1 MCLAR
6 EFKVK
11 ELSRLKYFLGNEVAQ
26 SKQGIFV
33 SQQKYVL
40 DLLKEIGKLACKPTN
55 MPIKPNHKLGDSNED
70 DIVDLGNYQSLVGPL
85 IYLSHKRPDIAYV
98 VSLVS
103 QFMHNPKETHLQ
115 AVHWILHYL
124 KRTPRKGILFKKGTS
139 LKLEAYTDVDYARSI
154 VDRCSTLGYCTFLG
168 GNLVTWRSK
177 KQNVVERSSAKAEFR
192 SMVLEIHELLWLK
205 IILEDLKIKW
215 EAPIRLYCDNKSA
228 INIAHHPV
236 QHNRTKH
243 VEVDGHFIKE
253 KLDNGLVC
261 ILHVSTDGLLED
273 VLTKGLNNTRFR
285 TIINKMEMYDI
296 HSQAW
301 GRVWE
306 NKVFLF

>member
-1 MCLAR
+1 MLVYVDDIIVTRNDEERDNLRMCLAR

-115 AVHWILHYL
+115 AVH
-124 KRTPRKGILFKKGTS
+124 
-139 LKLEAYTDVDYARSI
+139 
-154 VDRCSTLGYCTFLG
+154 
-168 GNLVTWRSK
+168 
-177 KQNVVERSSAKAEFR
+177 
-192 SMVLEIHELLWLK
+192 
-205 IILEDLKIKW
+205 
-215 EAPIRLYCDNKSA
+215 
-228 INIAHHPV
+228 
-236 QHNRTKH
+236 
-243 VEVDGHFIKE
+243 
-253 KLDNGLVC
+253 
-261 ILHVSTDGLLED
+261 
-273 VLTKGLNNTRFR
+273 
-285 TIINKMEMYDI
+285 
-296 HSQAW
+296 
-301 GRVWE
+301 
-306 NKVFLF
+306 